1 MNTNM
6 FEILVMLK
14 LYKNK
19 RILIFKPMFLLTFSK
34 HLSDIKGKYLN
45 SVELPIISQLLNF

>member
-1 MNTNM
+1 M